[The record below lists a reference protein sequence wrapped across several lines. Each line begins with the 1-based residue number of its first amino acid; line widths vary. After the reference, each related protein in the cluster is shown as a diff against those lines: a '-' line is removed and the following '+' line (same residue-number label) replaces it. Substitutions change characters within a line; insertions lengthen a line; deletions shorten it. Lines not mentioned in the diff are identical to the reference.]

1 MESLKP
7 PRYLPENMSLHK
19 WLPKTGSSRTVGAR
33 YYIDP
38 RLSRLY
44 HFLPVHPATF
54 SRIEMKGVQGVMT
67 TGPEPWP
74 GGRASRYGLALLATG
89 LVLVLRGVLDPAIGG
104 YIPYLAVLPAV
115 LFAARCCGWG
125 PTLLV
130 TLLAFLGEQYWF
142 IPPVHSLRIV
152 GAAER
157 TGTLVYFF
165 VCFTIIIFAETSRRA
180 MAKLAVTTGKLR
192 QASEEL
198 GRSHCELELRV
209 AERTSQLQQKNDELI
224 NQAEVVRE
232 LSGRLLQMQDEER
245 RRIARELHDSGGHLI
260 AAMSINLAEV
270 ERERDHLSSKAA
282 HAVTENS
289 SMVQELSRQIRTISH
304 LLHPPLL
311 DEVGLASALQWYV
324 EGFAERSKIQV
335 SLELPGDFE
344 RLPPEIETAVFR
356 IVQECLTNVHRHSGG
371 STAVVRIAN
380 TSSREAVGDGV
391 RGENRSWN
399 ARYARTSSPVRWPAG
414 NKFHTG
420 PYPNCSHAFQ
430 RAPPNQIRLPL
441 LTYRRCL
448 LILRASRAHG

>member
-1 MESLKP
+1 
-7 PRYLPENMSLHK
+7 MSLHK

-44 HFLPVHPATF
+44 HFFQSFLPVLPATF
-54 SRIEMKGVQGVMT
+54 SRIKMKGVQGVMT
-67 TGPEPWP
+67 RWTEPWP
-74 GGRASRYGLALLATG
+74 WSRASRYGLALLATA
-89 LVLVLRGVLDPAIGG
+89 LVLVLRGVLDPVIGG

-125 PTLLV
+125 PSLLV
-130 TLLAFLGEQYWF
+130 ILVAFLGEQYWF

-198 GRSHCELELRV
+198 GRSYGELELRV
-209 AERTSQLQQKNDELI
+209 AKRTSQLQQKNDELI

-245 RRIARELHDSGGHLI
+245 RRIARELHDSVGQII
-260 AAMSINLAEV
+260 AAMSINLAKV
-270 ERERDHLSSKAA
+270 ERERDHLSSNAA
-282 HAVTENS
+282 HAITENS

-311 DEVGLASALQWYV
+311 DEVGLASALQCYV
-324 EGFAERSKIQV
+324 EGFSERSKIQV
-335 SLELPGDFE
+335 SLEMPADFG
-344 RLPPEIETAVFR
+344 RLSPEMETAIFR
-356 IVQECLTNVHRHSGG
+356 IVQECLTNVHRHSTS
-371 STAVVRIAN
+371 STALVRIAN
-380 TSSREAVGDGV
+380 TANQLRVEVQDHGKGIPPNKQSEMECAGKTGVGMRGMRERLRQFGGQLEV
-391 RGENRSWN
+391 N
-399 ARYARTSSPVRWPAG
+399 SSPGLTLVVATLP
-414 NKFHTG
+414 
-420 PYPNCSHAFQ
+420 
-430 RAPPNQIRLPL
+430 IRQ
-441 LTYRRCL
+441 
-448 LILRASRAHG
+448 LRGKSAASS